1 MHGCSS
7 NRKQDYEISYA
18 PSLKVWLLTLGY
30 APRAM
35 LPMCI
40 KERKW
45 GPPTPSPPP
54 TSKKRMGEKR
64 KTHAYTTPPFPE
76 SQWMKS
82 TSRNRKKK
90 KTKTT
95 VIPPLHTFNGNYVFS
110 DLVLQCQVIDALD
123 QVVDCVNVRVDRLEP
138 MDLCPDGRW
147 VGQNKLRAG
156 RAGLCSL
163 ARNSPRTELT
173 SPWACRRSGSELG
186 RDRLGH
192 WDGNRRRDRSWSG
205 HGWLRL
211 LRDTG
216 HGDVRLKIH
225 LLLLSR
231 SLSLTL
237 SLFRATNSFTAA
249 TQIRSRL

>member
-45 GPPTPSPPP
+45 GPPHTFPTP
-54 TSKKRMGEKR
+54 TSKKEWGKKEKH
-64 KTHAYTTPPFPE
+64 THTLHPLSLNLNEWKALVE
-76 SQWMKS
+76 IG
-82 TSRNRKKK
+82 RK

-95 VIPPLHTFNGNYVFS
+95 VIPPLLTFNGNYVFS

-192 WDGNRRRDRSWSG
+192 WDGNRRRDRAWSG

-249 TQIRSRL
+249 TQIISRL